1 VAVLLRCRAVH
12 VAAQVVGFVTMPG
25 GSSVR
30 LENYDMG
37 KMGINARLNS
47 RSSFGGKFAV
57 TYQRQQFS
65 RPYSESA
72 LRAGARVH
80 PCPTCREA
88 LRLSAA
94 DVARGY
100 QCDSCARRDEGTGF

>member
-1 VAVLLRCRAVH
+1 MVVLLCCCAVY

-30 LENYDMG
+30 REIYAMG
-37 KMGINARLNS
+37 TKWVTDSHFVNDDRRAQFARPGS
-47 RSSFGGKFAV
+47 G
-57 TYQRQQFS
+57 
-65 RPYSESA
+65 SA

>member
-1 VAVLLRCRAVH
+1 VVVLFRCCAVY
-12 VAAQVVGFVTMPG
+12 VAAQIVGFVTMPG

-30 LENYDMG
+30 RENNAMG

-57 TYQRQQFS
+57 TFQRQQFS

>member
-1 VAVLLRCRAVH
+1 
-12 VAAQVVGFVTMPG
+12 
-25 GSSVR
+25 
-30 LENYDMG
+30 MG
-37 KMGINARLNS
+37 RMGINARLNS

-57 TYQRQQFS
+57 TFQRQQFS

-88 LRLSAA
+88 LKLSQG
-94 DVARGY
+94 DVDRGY

>member
-1 VAVLLRCRAVH
+1 VAVLFRCCAVH
-12 VAAQVVGFVTMPG
+12 VAAQIVGFVTMPG

-30 LENYDMG
+30 WENYDMG

-57 TYQRQQFS
+57 TFQRQQFS

-88 LRLSAA
+88 LRLSVA